1 MKNDSANTE
10 DALRQQGLSLTT
22 QRRIILQ
29 EISGRKDHP
38 TAEQIYESV
47 HDRLPGLSK
56 ATVYRVLD
64 TLVQAGAV
72 SKVFHPGAV
81 ARFDPMTARH
91 HHLTCRKCGKLVD
104 INASSIK
111 DIPLFA
117 VKVTGFKVTDYTI
130 NFTGIC
136 YGCQESSEIK
146 ET

>member
-1 MKNDSANTE
+1 MKYEQGNTE
-10 DALRQQGLSLTT
+10 QVLRQQGLSLTT

-29 EISGRKDHP
+29 EISERRDHP

-47 HDRLPGLSK
+47 LGRLPGLSK

-81 ARFDPMTARH
+81 ARFDPTTARH
-91 HHLTCRKCGKLVD
+91 HHLTCRQCGKLVD
-104 INASSIK
+104 INASMIN
-111 DIPLFA
+111 DISLSS
-117 VKVTGFKVTDYTI
+117 VHVSGFKVTDYTI

-136 YGCQESSEIK
+136 SRCQESSK
-146 ET
+146 